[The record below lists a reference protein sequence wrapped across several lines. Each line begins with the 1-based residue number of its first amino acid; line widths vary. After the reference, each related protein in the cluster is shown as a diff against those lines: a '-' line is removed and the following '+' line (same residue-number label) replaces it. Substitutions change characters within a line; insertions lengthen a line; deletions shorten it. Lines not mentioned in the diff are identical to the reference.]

1 MWCHAVNYMQSG
13 RFTSGTGPEALGA
26 REGSVSDASALALDI
41 SHTST
46 RASTTIYDGVSE
58 DLAAWWPRIC
68 PGGLLAGHD
77 VDEGAVAR
85 AVRHLLLRA
94 APDATLVVTSDH
106 PASWLFFRP
115 PRPC

>member
-1 MWCHAVNYMQSG
+1 MRRARG
-13 RFTSGTGPEALGA
+13 RDNTPRSISPTFDYIEARHYYG
-26 REGSVSDASALALDI
+26 GM
-41 SHTST
+41 
-46 RASTTIYDGVSE
+46 SE
-58 DLAAWWPRIC
+58 DLAEWWPKIC

-77 VDEGAVAR
+77 FDEGAVAR
-85 AVRHLLLRA
+85 AVRHFLLRA

>member
-1 MWCHAVNYMQSG
+1 M
-13 RFTSGTGPEALGA
+13 R
-26 REGSVSDASALALDI
+26 DASLDLAYIDAR
-41 SHTST
+41 HD
-46 RASTTIYDGVSE
+46 YDGVSE
-58 DLAAWWPRIC
+58 DLAAWWPKIC

-77 VDEGAVAR
+77 FDEGAVAR
-85 AVRHLLLRA
+85 AVRHFLLRA

>member
-1 MWCHAVNYMQSG
+1 MRLGHTGLGVWHWDTAGLHPGPG
-13 RFTSGTGPEALGA
+13 RA
-26 REGSVSDASALALDI
+26 RSRFHSVPLRETPRSI
-41 SHTST
+41 SPKST
-46 RASTTIYDGVSE
+46 RHDYEGVSE
-58 DLAAWWPRIC
+58 DLAAWWPKIC

-77 VDEGAVAR
+77 FDEGAVAR
-85 AVRHLLLRA
+85 AVRHFLLRA

>member
-1 MWCHAVNYMQSG
+1 MASKAHAWLPRAWEKTLTRVGVVSFAWWQV
-13 RFTSGTGPEALGA
+13 REASLDLAYIDA
-26 REGSVSDASALALDI
+26 RHD
-41 SHTST
+41 
-46 RASTTIYDGVSE
+46 YDGVSE
-58 DLAAWWPRIC
+58 DLAAWWPKIC

-77 VDEGAVAR
+77 FDEGAVAR
-85 AVRHLLLRA
+85 AVRHFLLRA